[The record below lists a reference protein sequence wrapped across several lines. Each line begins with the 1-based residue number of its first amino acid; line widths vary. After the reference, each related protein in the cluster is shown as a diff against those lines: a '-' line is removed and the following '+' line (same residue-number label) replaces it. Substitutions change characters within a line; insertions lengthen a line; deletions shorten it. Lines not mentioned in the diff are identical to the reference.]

1 MSPRRHGAQGDLYK
15 PLSQTTVLPLDPTRT
30 AYASTGAS
38 LTLQAIPS
46 GPGFCHW
53 REGHVPISEQPAPC
67 EAARQHFRAHPTQSQ
82 RPEGRDGSLENVIS
96 AAPCLRE
103 QGTFHPCIPHGPGQ
117 RLSGQLIRGFKSEI
131 QEDRGKG
138 EKEGMALCLTFLDYV
153 SCPAVKTH
161 LICA

>member
-1 MSPRRHGAQGDLYK
+1 MARGSRR
-15 PLSQTTVLPLDPTRT
+15 S
-30 AYASTGAS
+30 
-38 LTLQAIPS
+38 LQASQPNYGSPS
-46 GPGFCHW
+46 RSNTHSTREHRSQPNPPSHSIRACGFCHR

-67 EAARQHFRAHPTQSQ
+67 EAARQHFRAHPTRSQ
-82 RPEGRDGSLENVIS
+82 RPEGRDGSLENVSS
-96 AAPCLRE
+96 AAPCLGE